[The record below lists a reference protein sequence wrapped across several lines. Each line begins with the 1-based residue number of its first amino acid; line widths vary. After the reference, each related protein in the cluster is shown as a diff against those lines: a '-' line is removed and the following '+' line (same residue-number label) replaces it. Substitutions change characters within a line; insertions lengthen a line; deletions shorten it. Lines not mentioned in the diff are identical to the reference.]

1 MDGSTPGLDARG
13 RSLVPIDFDSAL
25 PEIAYVS
32 DLARW
37 LRTTEKAVR
46 DRVRRD
52 QLPRPGKVGKRLAW
66 SRALLLDWAR
76 ECGRA
81 AGTSRMSITL
91 RPYIKDKTRY
101 HVDMQIEHPT
111 TQLPLRKRIAA
122 PAGLDE
128 RQAQRWGEKELEKW
142 VKTFALPNPREEDN
156 ATKAPASAAPRE
168 RCELTFE
175 AYYRERFE
183 PNFVRLQRAATQV
196 NYDTAWRNHLSSL
209 GKLPLRAI
217 DVERIDKLK
226 AELTGKKLHATTVNN
241 LLKKLAKMLRWA
253 LQRHLIAGLPLIEFL
268 KATPKARAH
277 YSGEQ
282 LDDLRKA
289 VTQLAPE
296 DVVVFVLGF
305 ECGLR
310 TGEIAALRWSDVNM
324 SKRLIT
330 VSRSQFRGEEG
341 PCKGTVGDVG
351 ITQAL
356 FDALTRLERRGPRVL
371 YRCSQHTEWEHAEH
385 SEHSVKTALHR
396 LQRIVKFDATGL
408 HILRH
413 SGITFLADQGED
425 IYTVQAFAR
434 HARLQTTQ
442 GYIHQSKQKLAGK
455 AARTFDGNRLA
466 TPGNESPIPGLSGR

>member
-1 MDGSTPGLDARG
+1 
-13 RSLVPIDFDSAL
+13 
-25 PEIAYVS
+25 
-32 DLARW
+32 
-37 LRTTEKAVR
+37 
-46 DRVRRD
+46 
-52 QLPRPGKVGKRLAW
+52 
-66 SRALLLDWAR
+66 
-76 ECGRA
+76 
-81 AGTSRMSITL
+81 MSITL

-142 VKTFALPNPREEDN
+142 VKTFALPNSREEDN
-156 ATKAPASAAPRE
+156 AAKAPASAAPRE

-175 AYYRERFE
+175 GYYRERFE
-183 PNFVRLQRAATQV
+183 PNFVRLQRPATQV

-226 AELTGKKLHATTVNN
+226 AELTGKRLHATTVNN

-253 LQRHLIAGLPLIEFL
+253 LQRHLIAGLPLIELL

-371 YRCSQHTEWEHAEH
+371 YRCSQHTKWEHAEH

-466 TPGNESPIPGLSGR
+466 TPGNESPIPR

>member
-1 MDGSTPGLDARG
+1 
-13 RSLVPIDFDSAL
+13 
-25 PEIAYVS
+25 
-32 DLARW
+32 
-37 LRTTEKAVR
+37 
-46 DRVRRD
+46 
-52 QLPRPGKVGKRLAW
+52 
-66 SRALLLDWAR
+66 
-76 ECGRA
+76 
-81 AGTSRMSITL
+81 MSITL
-91 RPYIKDKTRY
+91 RPYFKDKTRF

-142 VKTFALPNPREEDN
+142 IKTFALQSPREEDR
-156 ATKAPASAAPRE
+156 ADPTPHKQSPRE

-175 AYYRERFE
+175 GFFRERFE
-183 PNFVRLQRAATQV
+183 PNFVRFQRAATQV
-196 NYDTAWRNHLSSL
+196 SYEAAWRNHLSSL
-209 GKLPLRAI
+209 GALPIRAI
-217 DVERIDKLK
+217 DVEKIDKLK
-226 AELTGKKLHATTVNN
+226 AGLAAKGLHPTTINF

-253 LQRHLIAGLPLIEFL
+253 LRRQLIAGLPLIELL
-268 KATPKARAH
+268 KATPRVRAH

-282 LDDLRKA
+282 LDELRGA
-289 VTQLAPE
+289 LAQLAPE

-310 TGEIAALRWSDVNM
+310 TGEIAALRWCDVNLK
-324 SKRLIT
+324 KRLIT
-330 VSRSQFRGEEG
+330 VSRSQFRGKEG

-356 FDALTRLERRGPRVL
+356 FDVLSRLERRGPRVL
-371 YRCSQHTEWEHAEH
+371 YRCSQHTKWEQAEH

-396 LQRIVKFDATGL
+396 LQRIVKFDMTGL

-455 AARTFDGNRLA
+455 AARTFDGNRPA
-466 TPGNESPIPGLSGR
+466 TPGN

>member
-1 MDGSTPGLDARG
+1 MHEGEWVMDGMTGFDARG
-13 RSLVPIDFDSAL
+13 RSRVEVDFDAAL

-32 DLARW
+32 DVARW

-81 AGTSRMSITL
+81 AGTPSMSITL
-91 RPYIKDKTRY
+91 RPYFKDKTRY

-128 RQAQRWGEKELEKW
+128 RHAQRWGEKELEKW
-142 VKTFALPNPREEDN
+142 LKTLTLPSPRMEDQ
-156 ATKAPASAAPRE
+156 ADPIPVRHAPRE
-168 RCELTFE
+168 RCELTLETF
-175 AYYRERFE
+175 YRERFE
-183 PNFVRLQRAATQV
+183 PSYVRFQRQATQIA
-196 NYDTAWRNHLSSL
+196 YDSLWRNHLSSL
-209 GKLPLRAI
+209 GSMPLQAI
-217 DVERIDKLK
+217 DVERTDKLK
-226 AELTGKKLHATTVNN
+226 GELAAKGLEPTTIN
-241 LLKKLAKMLRWA
+241 LILKKLAKMLRWA
-253 LQRHLIAGLPLIEFL
+253 LHRRLISGVPLIEFI
-268 KATPKARAH
+268 KVTPRERAH

-282 LDDLRKA
+282 VEELRA
-289 VTQLAPE
+289 ALAQLTPE

-324 SKRLIT
+324 KKGFIR
-330 VSRSQFRGEEG
+330 VSHTLFRKKEG

-351 ITQAL
+351 IT
-356 FDALTRLERRGPRVL
+356 DALHEALALLERRGARVL
-371 YRCSQHTEWEHAEH
+371 YRRSQHTKWEHAEH
-385 SEHSVKTALHR
+385 SEHSVRTALNR
-396 LQRIVKFDATGL
+396 LQRLVKFDLTGL

-413 SGITFLADQGED
+413 SGITYLADQGED
-425 IYTVQAFAR
+425 VYTVQAFAR

-442 GYIHQSKQKLAGK
+442 GYIHQSQQKLVGK
-455 AARTFDGNRLA
+455 AARTFDGNRPA
-466 TPGNESPIPGLSGR
+466 TPGN